1 MLTDRH
7 LERYAD
13 VLLWGLKTS
22 RRGRFKKGDVVLIQY
37 DHAALKLAELL
48 FDRIIAEGMNPVQ
61 RMGLHDRDGALLLW
75 KGRRTPT
82 HFSSAG

>member
-1 MLTDRH
+1 MLNDRH

-22 RRGRFKKGDVVLIQY
+22 RQKHFKKGDVVLIQY

-48 FDRIIAEGMNPVQ
+48 F
-61 RMGLHDRDGALLLW
+61 
-75 KGRRTPT
+75 
-82 HFSSAG
+82 